1 MTNLLKVTYCLFDA
15 ISFVF
20 KNYMACLYRVLP
32 VLFTVSILSWL
43 LATFSPTLGIATGWV
58 GKILI
63 SFCYAMFAVSWHR
76 YSVLEEEQRI
86 KGFSYRFGRREIKFG
101 LLSVA
106 FALFIQILLS
116 SLEQFL
122 QQDLALLLFALLM
135 IPILITVFFIYPA
148 IALDQPL
155 QLRRYLNEGVKL
167 IFSFIVA
174 MVAIGIMILV
184 LRWALMFG
192 LAFLQN
198 VFQPGAL
205 KMVLFVGYNLVAIP
219 LFLAITTGTA
229 SFLYKDVIGLA
240 EKEPTD

>member
-32 VLFTVSILSWL
+32 VLFVVSVLTWL
-43 LATFSPTLGIATGWV
+43 LATFSPTLGVATGWV
-58 GKILI
+58 GKVLL

-76 YSVLEEEQRI
+76 YSILEEEQKI
-86 KGFSYRFGRREIKFG
+86 NGFSYRFGRREVKFG

-106 FALFIQILLS
+106 FALFIQILLA
-116 SLEQFL
+116 SLEQLL
-122 QQDLALLLFALLM
+122 QQELALLLFVILM
-135 IPILITVFFIYPA
+135 IPILITVFFVYPA

-155 QLRRYLNEGVKL
+155 QLRRFLNEGVKL

-174 MVAIGIMILV
+174 IIAIGIMIFL

-192 LAFLQN
+192 LGIMKN
-198 VFQPGAL
+198 IFQPGAL
-205 KMVLFVGYNLVAIP
+205 KIVLFVGYNLVAIP

-240 EKEPTD
+240 EKEPNE

>member
-20 KNYMACLYRVLP
+20 KNYIACLYRVLP
-32 VLFTVSILSWL
+32 VLFLVSILTWL
-43 LATFSPTLGIATGWV
+43 LATFSPTLGVATGWI
-58 GKILI
+58 GKVLI

-76 YSVLEEEQRI
+76 YSILKEEQQI
-86 KGFSYRFGRREIKFG
+86 KGFSYRFGRRALKFG
-101 LLSVA
+101 LLPVA

-116 SLEQFL
+116 SLEQLL
-122 QQDLALLLFALLM
+122 QQEIALLLFVVLM
-135 IPILITVFFIYPA
+135 IPILITVFFVYPA

-167 IFSFIVA
+167 VFSFIVA
-174 MVAIGIMILV
+174 IIAIGIMIFL

-192 LAFLQN
+192 LGIMKN
-198 VFQPGAL
+198 IFQPGAL
-205 KMVLFVGYNLVAIP
+205 KIVLFVGYNLVAIP

-229 SFLYKDVIGLA
+229 SFLYKDVIGLV
-240 EKEPTD
+240 EKEPDE